1 MHIARRM
8 AAIPP
13 SPTLAITAKA
23 KALAKAGVDV
33 VSFGAGEPDFD
44 TPDFIKQ
51 AAKDALD
58 QGVTRYTPV
67 QGTPELRAAA
77 AAYLETYLGLR
88 YHPDEIIFSC
98 GGKHSLYNVFAC
110 LLEPGDEVVIP
121 APYWVS
127 YPVMVQ
133 LAGGS
138 THVISTTADQGFKI
152 TPEQLEAAINEKTRA
167 FVLNSPSN
175 PTGAGYSPAEIDS
188 LAAVLRRHPEVVII
202 SDDIY
207 HKLTYD
213 GFEFRS
219 IAACG
224 EDLKQR
230 TLLVNGLSKTYSM
243 TGWRI
248 GFTAGDKAF
257 VGAMTALQS
266 QSTSNIASFAQ
277 SAAVVAMTHGDDFL
291 DGWLREFSRRRTYIV
306 EALNAIEGVRCN
318 RPDGAFY
325 VFPDIAGVVGR
336 RFQGRVLD
344 SDLAIADYLLE
355 HANVAVVPG
364 VAFGA
369 PSSMRLSYAT
379 SMAQIEKG
387 LTRIRQA
394 FDSLD

>member
-1 MHIARRM
+1 MHIAKRM
-8 AAIPP
+8 VEIPP

-23 KALAKAGVDV
+23 KALAKSGVDV

-58 QGVTRYTPV
+58 KGVTRYTPV

-77 AAYLETYLGLR
+77 AGYLEKYLGLG
-88 YHPDEIIFSC
+88 YHPDEIMFSC
-98 GGKHSLYNVFAC
+98 GGKHSLYNVFVC

-133 LAGGS
+133 LAGGE
-138 THVISTTADQGFKI
+138 TRVIETNATSGFKI
-152 TPEQLEAAINEKTRA
+152 TPEQLEAAITPKTRA

-175 PTGAGYSPAEIDS
+175 PTGAGYSPAEIG
-188 LAAVLRRHPEVVII
+188 AMAEVLRRHPEVVII

-219 IAACG
+219 IATFG
-224 EDLKQR
+224 EDLKKR

-257 VGAMTALQS
+257 IGAMTALQS
-266 QSTSNIASFAQ
+266 QSTSNIASFTQ
-277 SAAVVAMTHGDDFL
+277 NAAIAAMTHDDDFL
-291 DGWLREFSRRRTYIV
+291 GPWLAEFSRRRGYIV
-306 EALNAIEGVRCN
+306 DALNAIDGVSCN

-325 VFPDIAGVVGR
+325 VFPDISGVVGR
-336 RFQGRVLD
+336 RFGERVLAD
-344 SDLAIADYLLE
+344 DLAIADYLLE
-355 HANVAVVPG
+355 HAKVAVVPG

-369 PSSMRLSYAT
+369 PASMRLSYAT
-379 SMAQIEKG
+379 SMEQIEKG
-387 LTRIRQA
+387 ISRIHHA
-394 FDSLD
+394 FDALV